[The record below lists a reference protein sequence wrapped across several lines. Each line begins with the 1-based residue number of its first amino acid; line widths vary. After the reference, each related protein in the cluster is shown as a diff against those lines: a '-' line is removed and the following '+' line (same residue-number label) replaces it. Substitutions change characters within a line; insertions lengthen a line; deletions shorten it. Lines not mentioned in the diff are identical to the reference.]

1 MRKKD
6 EDPGFNSI
14 ALFFSSGELL
24 LYPARCEDIIQSWND
39 QQTIELYASSGN
51 FLISQISHIY
61 DVYFVTYDLILKDVI
76 YLVEG
81 IKIRESPH
89 NHPIQSHT

>member
-24 LYPARCEDIIQSWND
+24 LYPAKCEDIIQSWND
-39 QQTIELYASSGN
+39 QQTIKLYASSGN
-51 FLISQISHIY
+51 FLIS
-61 DVYFVTYDLILKDVI
+61 
-76 YLVEG
+76 
-81 IKIRESPH
+81 
-89 NHPIQSHT
+89 